1 MFAPN
6 GLEFSR
12 RSGSLSEAL
21 NIANELRSEL
31 ARREARREEATTSY
45 VLGTAYFL
53 LGNLLRHGG
62 QYDLAWDHVNEAQSF
77 FIPGLPTHDTE
88 LAHCYYAKQVCI
100 AVTGKSTF
108 DAPFGSDA
116 DSATRRFASA
126 LITLCYSHAAW
137 FVGDVSKAK
146 ALASDAANRF
156 SGIGLKHYASRAQNL
171 ARLLSVWQDLSNQR
185 EPDFSFLRPDLTRLL
200 HILIGYE
207 SDEEWLV
214 ENLRNFRASTAIG
227 LLQFYRQFRKHE
239 LAVNL
244 RLPETITVGT
254 DGQLAWRG
262 GQVFSSLDE
271 GERELRKSLAIPA
284 DLRVPL
290 TAD

>member
-1 MFAPN
+1 
-6 GLEFSR
+6 
-12 RSGSLSEAL
+12 
-21 NIANELRSEL
+21 
-31 ARREARREEATTSY
+31 
-45 VLGTAYFL
+45 
-53 LGNLLRHGG
+53 
-62 QYDLAWDHVNEAQSF
+62 VNEAQSF